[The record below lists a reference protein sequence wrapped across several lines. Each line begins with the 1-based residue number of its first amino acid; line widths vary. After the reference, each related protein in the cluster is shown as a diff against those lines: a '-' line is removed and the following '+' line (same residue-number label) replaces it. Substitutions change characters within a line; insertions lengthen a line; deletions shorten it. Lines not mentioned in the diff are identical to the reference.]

1 MQVRRVLSASVT
13 ALSQEKFPLVGS
25 LDLSRIQAKEDG
37 HPLRLVRFSIEARG
51 FLRHMVRRIAGE

>member
-1 MQVRRVLSASVT
+1 MT

-25 LDLSRIQAKEDG
+25 LDLSTLQAKEDG
-37 HPLRLVRFSIEARG
+37 HPLRLVRFSVEARG